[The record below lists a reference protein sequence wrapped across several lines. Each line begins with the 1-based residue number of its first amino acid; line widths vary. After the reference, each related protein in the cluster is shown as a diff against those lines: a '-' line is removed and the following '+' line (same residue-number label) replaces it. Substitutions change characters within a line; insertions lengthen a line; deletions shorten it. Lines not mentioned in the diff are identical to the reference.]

1 MQNPRYLKIFRAAR
15 ANFINKNNSVFK
27 NTFRAARTLNKW
39 ISVEKSDF
47 SQNRN
52 CFCFAERPISISTWI
67 SFSEKTNLTDRS
79 A

>member
-1 MQNPRYLKIFRAAR
+1 MQNPWYLKIFRAAR

-39 ISVEKSDF
+39 ISVKSDF

-52 CFCFAERPISISTWI
+52 CFCFSKRQFSIRTCI
-67 SFSEKTNLTDRS
+67 SFSGKTNLTDRS